1 MESLVYTDSFKDKVV
16 YFDTNLFIYAVEEP
30 KSITSFSEIITKLF
44 TLAYSGEMKVITSEI
59 TLAEVLVG
67 AYKQDAKLVS
77 IYDELLKHEVYF
89 SVYPVDKSV
98 LRTAAFTR
106 TIIKIALADA
116 IHVSTAI
123 IEKADFFITNDVK
136 LKVPEGRIQKVMINE
151 IAIS

>member
-1 MESLVYTDSFKDKVV
+1 MESLVYTDSFKGKVV

-30 KSITSFSEIITKLF
+30 KSIASFSEIITKLF
-44 TLAYSGEMKVITSEI
+44 TLAYNKEIKVITSEI

-67 AYKQDAKLVS
+67 AYKQNAKLVS
-77 IYDELLKHEVYF
+77 VYDELLEHEVYF
-89 SVYPVDKSV
+89 SVYPVDKRI
-98 LRTAAFTR
+98 LKMAAFTR
-106 TIIKIALADA
+106 SIIKIALADA

-136 LKVPEGRIQKVMINE
+136 LKVPEGKIQKVMINE